1 MGKIQ
6 VMDCTLR
13 DGGYLNDWKFG
24 KETIYGVTREVPKT
38 GVDIFEL
45 CFMRDQPFSEDRCVF
60 SSVESM
66 AGILNKVPGVKYA
79 AMIETGCLLPIE
91 MLSERR
97 PDSIDLI
104 RFIMWKNK
112 MDLAYDYC
120 RQVKEKGYDFCVQP
134 TRTDQYSLE
143 EFRDLILRFNELK
156 PYGLYVVDTFGLF
169 TKKRFLEYVEVADR
183 YLNPDIA
190 LGYHAHN
197 NLQQAVG
204 NAQAFIELGLER
216 DIIVDASVMG
226 IGRGAG
232 NLPLEIIGRYLNEN
246 GKADELSNMSREEL
260 EESLHKLAHT
270 YYDEREA
277 AITAPIMREL
287 ENLVMLKVVDTHWME
302 HLDAMDALREGIGLR
317 AYGQRDPLVEYK
329 FEAYD
334 MFEAMKEAIVDDVV
348 RYMSKICLKINP
360 YFIFKFC

>member
-6 VMDCTLR
+6 IMDCTLR

-24 KETIYGVTREVPKT
+24 ERTIKGVTREIPKT

-45 CFMRDQPFSEDRCVF
+45 CFMRDEEVHADRCVF
-60 SSVESM
+60 PTVETI
-66 AGILNKVPGVKYA
+66 APILNKIPGVRYA

-91 MLSERR
+91 KLSKRIPE
-97 PDSIDLI
+97 SIDLI

-120 RQVKEKGYDFCVQP
+120 RQIKEKGYDFCVQP
-134 TRTDQYSLE
+134 TRTDQYSLD
-143 EFRDLILRFNELK
+143 EFRDMILRFNELK
-156 PYGLYVVDTFGLF
+156 PYGLYIVDTFGLF

-183 YLNPDIA
+183 YLDKDIA

-204 NAQAFIELGLER
+204 NAEAFVELGLDR
-216 DIIVDASVMG
+216 DIIIDASVMG

-246 GKADELSNMSREEL
+246 IGERFDTDHILNIADEYIKEIYEERPWGYSVPYYLTATTGSNPNYADISLKYGLSVPQMKEFF
-260 EESLHKLAHT
+260 ESMEGM
-270 YYDEREA
+270 ER
-277 AITAPIMREL
+277 IRFNPNNI
-287 ENLVMLKVVDTHWME
+287 
-302 HLDAMDALREGIGLR
+302 
-317 AYGQRDPLVEYK
+317 VEYLK
-329 FEAYD
+329 K
-334 MFEAMKEAIVDDVV
+334 KE
-348 RYMSKICLKINP
+348 ME
-360 YFIFKFC
+360 